1 MSFLISMCLRSMLRF
16 HFLQLFNDM
25 IRYWSPALARQS
37 IDTVAP
43 LPGLHSELCRGHR
56 CR

>member
-1 MSFLISMCLRSMLRF
+1 MSFLVSMCLPSTLRF

-25 IRYWSPALARQS
+25 VRYWWPFLAGQFM
-37 IDTVAP
+37 DTAAP
-43 LPGLHSELCRGHR
+43 LPGLHSELCRGHK